1 MPHHWI
7 PDGQKHEEKT
17 GVSNERILKNLR
29 ALKTSGWKGRII
41 LRTPIIPG
49 FNDSAE
55 NARATIAFMKEVGFF
70 EINLLPFH
78 RMGTSKWEQLGLEYV
93 YRDQPNLTKED
104 LYSLQQLY
112 LDAGIACYV
121 DTDVIYSV
129 RPLKTP

>member
-1 MPHHWI
+1 M
-7 PDGQKHEEKT
+7 EF
-17 GVSNERILKNLR
+17 GVRHYPQLEIDLDKLEDNLR
-29 ALKTSGWKGRII
+29 ALKSSGWKGRII

>member
-1 MPHHWI
+1 MDP
-7 PDGQKHEEKT
+7 QKHEEKT

-29 ALKTSGWKGRII
+29 ALKSSGWKGRII

-55 NARATIAFMKEVGFF
+55 NARATIAFMKEVGFSRSTCCRF
-70 EINLLPFH
+70 TE
-78 RMGTSKWEQLGLEYV
+78 WEHPNGSSWDWSM